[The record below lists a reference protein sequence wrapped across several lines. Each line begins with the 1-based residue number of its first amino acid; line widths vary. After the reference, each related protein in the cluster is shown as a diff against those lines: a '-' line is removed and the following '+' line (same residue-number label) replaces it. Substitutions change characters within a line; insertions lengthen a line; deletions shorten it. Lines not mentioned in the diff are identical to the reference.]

1 MIVYGASKI
10 NDISIVLCGA
20 AGQGI
25 QTVEALLTKTL
36 KRTGYHV
43 FATREYMSRVRGG
56 VNSTEIRVSSKPVRA
71 YVDRIDILIPLN
83 EAALPHLKE
92 RISPDTLVIGEKR
105 YLETISDIKFEILS
119 IPFTELSNEVG
130 GAIYANIIAL
140 GVILCILNAE
150 RTILLDLLS
159 ENFKSKGQEI
169 INNNIKA
176 VDKGYEVVEQKLAS
190 RIVNKKRFE
199 IPRNTDII
207 DNYILDGTQAIA
219 LGAIA
224 GGCNF
229 ACFYPMAPSTGIGTF
244 LAQHALEFDM
254 IVDQTEDEIS
264 AINKTLG
271 ASYAG
276 ARSFVSTSGGGFS
289 LMTEGISL
297 AGMTELP
304 IVMVVGQRP
313 GPATGMPTRTSQE
326 DIELVLYAGAGWFP
340 RIIFSPGSLEDA
352 FKLTQKAFNL
362 TQKYHV
368 PVFILTDQYLVDSYY
383 NISSLDLDSLE
394 IIKNIVETHKYYERY
409 RFTDNGI
416 SPRGIPGYGEG
427 LVDADSHTH
436 DEYGAI
442 TEDPIIRNKTVEKR
456 FKKLE
461 VIKKETI
468 PPEFYGV
475 KKHKYLIVSWGS
487 NFYLIKEALER
498 LDRDD
503 IGFLFFKQIYPI
515 HESALD
521 YLTNAEI
528 RISIEQNPT
537 AQFAKL
543 LENETH
549 INMNHRILK
558 YSGYIFS
565 VEEILERLKNII
577 GGEKDN

>member
-1 MIVYGASKI
+1 MDELKRVD
-10 NDISIVLCGA
+10 DISIVLCGA

-36 KRTGYHV
+36 KKTGYHV

-56 VNSTEIRVSSKPVRA
+56 VNSTTIRVSSKPVRA
-71 YVDRIDILIPLN
+71 YIDRIDLLIPLN
-83 EAALPHLKE
+83 EEALPHLKE
-92 RISPDTLVIGEKR
+92 RISSKTLIIGEKQ
-105 YLETISDIKFEILS
+105 YIETIPSIEANTVE
-119 IPFTELSNEVG
+119 IPFSELSNEVG
-130 GAIYANIIAL
+130 GRIYANIIAL
-140 GVILCILNAE
+140 GVILCMLKAKREILYE
-150 RTILLDLLS
+150 LLKD
-159 ENFKSKGQEI
+159 NFKTKGQEI

-176 VDKGYEVVEQKLAS
+176 ADEGYEVIEKFINSNLIE
-190 RIVNKKRFE
+190 RKFE
-199 IPRNTDII
+199 IKKNSELVND
-207 DNYILDGTQAIA
+207 YILTGTQAIA

-244 LAQHALEFDM
+244 LAQHALEFGM

-289 LMTEGISL
+289 LMTEGVSL

-313 GPATGMPTRTSQE
+313 GPATGMPTRTCQE
-326 DIELVLYAGAGWFP
+326 DIELVLHAGAGWFP
-340 RIIFSPGSLEDA
+340 RIILSPGTIEDA
-352 FKLTQKAFNL
+352 FNLTQKAFNL

-383 NISSLDLDSLE
+383 NIHSLDLDSLE
-394 IIKNIVETHKYYERY
+394 NVKNIVKTDKNYERY
-409 RFTDNGI
+409 RFTDSGI

-442 TEDPIIRNKTVEKR
+442 TEDPTLRIKTVNKR

-461 VIKKETI
+461 LIKKETI
-468 PPEFYGV
+468 PPEFYGNENF
-475 KKHKYLIVSWGS
+475 KYLIVSWGS
-487 NFYLIKEALER
+487 NYYLIKEALEK

-515 HESALD
+515 HESVLD
-521 YLTNAEI
+521 YLIKAEI
-528 RISIEQNPT
+528 KISIEQNPT
-537 AQFAKL
+537 GQFAKL

-558 YSGYIFS
+558 YSGYVFS
-565 VEEILERLKNII
+565 VEEIVDKLKNII
-577 GGEKDN
+577 EGD

>member
-1 MIVYGASKI
+1 MDKNNHIK
-10 NDISIVLCGA
+10 DISIVLCGA

-25 QTVEALLTKTL
+25 QTVEELLTKTL

-56 VNSTEIRVSSKPVRA
+56 VNSTTIRVSSKPVRA
-71 YVDRIDILIPLN
+71 YLDRIDLLIPLN
-83 EAALPHLKE
+83 EEALPHLRE
-92 RISPDTLVIGEKR
+92 RISPKTLIIGEKE
-105 YLETISDIKFEILS
+105 YIETISDVETKILE
-119 IPFTELSNEVG
+119 IPFTEFSNEVG
-130 GAIYANIIAL
+130 GRIYSNIIAL
-140 GVILCILNAE
+140 GVILCMFKAE
-150 RTILLDLLS
+150 RAVLYELLK
-159 ENFKSKGQEI
+159 ENFQTKGQEI

-176 VDKGYEVVEQKLAS
+176 ADKGYELIEDLIISNQINQKFG
-190 RIVNKKRFE
+190 IKK
-199 IPRNTDII
+199 NLDLVDDYII
-207 DNYILDGTQAIA
+207 NGTQAIA

-244 LAQHALEFDM
+244 LAQHALEFEM

-289 LMTEGISL
+289 LMTEGVSL

-313 GPATGMPTRTSQE
+313 GPATGMPTRTCQE
-326 DIELVLYAGAGWFP
+326 DIELVLHAGAGWFP
-340 RIIFSPGSLEDA
+340 RIIFSPGTIEDA

-362 TQKYHV
+362 TQKFHV

-383 NISSLDLDSLE
+383 NIHSIDLDSLKILKN
-394 IIKNIVETHKYYERY
+394 IIKTDENYERY
-409 RFTDNGI
+409 RFTDTGI

-436 DEYGAI
+436 DEYGVI
-442 TEDPIIRNKTVEKR
+442 TEDPYIRNKTVDKR
-456 FKKLE
+456 FKKLGL
-461 VIKKETI
+461 IKKETI
-468 PPEFYGV
+468 PPEFYGSENF
-475 KKHKYLIVSWGS
+475 KYLVVSWGS
-487 NFYLIKEALER
+487 NYYLIKEALEK

-515 HESALD
+515 HESVLG
-521 YLTNAEI
+521 YLIKAEI
-528 RISIEQNPT
+528 KISIEQNPT
-537 AQFAKL
+537 GQFAKL

-558 YSGYIFS
+558 YSGYVFS
-565 VEEILERLKNII
+565 VEEIVERLKKII
-577 GGEKDN
+577 EGD